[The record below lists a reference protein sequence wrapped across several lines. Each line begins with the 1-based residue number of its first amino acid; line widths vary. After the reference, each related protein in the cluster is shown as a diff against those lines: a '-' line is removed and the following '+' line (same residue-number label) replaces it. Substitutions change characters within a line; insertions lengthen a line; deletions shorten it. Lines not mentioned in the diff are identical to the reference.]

1 MVDDIAIDRNRW
13 LQSIPLFRN
22 LTNADVLAELADA
35 MELLAFEA
43 GHVIVREDEL
53 GDTLFVIVAGRTIV
67 TVGGESVN
75 RQGPGDHFGELTMFE
90 PSVRSATVT
99 VLEPC
104 QCLALSQAALAKAMR
119 KTPRLAFNLTRSLSD
134 RIQRLNEVRVIS
146 HIAEAPTLLDPTAS
160 PYELLRSIPLFGG
173 LADEIFLKRVSSV
186 MKEATFE
193 PGSDVFCKG
202 DAGDVM
208 YIVLAGD
215 VRVHIDERTLCDLGP
230 GHHFGEL
237 ALLNGE
243 ARSASVTAITACR
256 MLTLTQ
262 QQLSAALGQ
271 SPTVAENVLRVLARR
286 VRELTSLVVSQQAA
300 VELPV
305 AEGRAMLPYLEV
317 SAGSLWVRD
326 EATGT
331 WRMPLNDALA
341 QEFSRLAAAESEAA
355 PAKDATASAG
365 ATDET
370 SDDGGGDDFQR
381 ALTREQ
387 NALRELLDAA
397 RPESG
402 ERNASL
408 TAGLYRAMRSPVFPK
423 KGYVPLANAL
433 AACFSQSRAL
443 RLRGV
448 LASPTAIHEVPFFLK
463 AADTFRKHGLA
474 VDLRFLMVR
483 WENFVDVH
491 DQPLDQRASTFEAQ
505 VSEVRATVARHE
517 WSEAVVEPIDVAVG
531 NGNQTLRA
539 PRDFEESIARL
550 EAGAKD
556 MSALPPRV
564 SKDLLWITG
573 FYARQASLHRLGE
586 FQPRLDLAMRR
597 AIGRRFSAETGGP
610 AVMLTSE
617 LNKRFLPCYDAALPM
632 MNINVRAN
640 G

>member
-1 MVDDIAIDRNRW
+1 VDDIAIDRNRW

-22 LTNADVLAELADA
+22 VTSSAVLAELADA
-35 MELLAFEA
+35 MELRAFEA
-43 GHVIVREDEL
+43 GHVIVREGEP
-53 GDTLFVIVAGRTIV
+53 GDTLIINVAGRTIV
-67 TVGGESVN
+67 TVDGQTIN

-90 PSVRSATVT
+90 PSLRSATVT
-99 VLEPC
+99 ALEPC
-104 QCLALSQAALAKAMR
+104 QCLALSQAALANAMR
-119 KTPRLAFNLTRSLSD
+119 KTPRFAFNLTRSLSE
-134 RIQRLNEVRVIS
+134 RIQRLNELRVIS
-146 HIAEAPTLLDPTAS
+146 HTGEVPTLLDPTAT
-160 PYELLRSIPLFGG
+160 PFELLRAIPLFGG
-173 LADEIFLKRVSSV
+173 LADEAFLRRVSLL

-193 PGSDVFCKG
+193 PGSEVFRKG

-208 YIVLAGD
+208 YVVLAGD
-215 VRVHIDERTLCDLGP
+215 VRVHIDERTLCELGS

-243 ARSASVTAITACR
+243 TRSASVTAITPCR

-262 QQLSAALGQ
+262 QQLGAALGQ

-286 VRELTSLVVSQQAA
+286 VRELTSLVVQQHAA
-300 VELPV
+300 VELPAV
-305 AEGRAMLPYLEV
+305 ESHSMLPYLEV
-317 SAGSLWVRD
+317 SADSLWVQD

-341 QEFSRLAAAESEAA
+341 QEFSRLAAVESESGSAQ
-355 PAKDATASAG
+355 DATENIG
-365 ATDET
+365 AADET
-370 SDDGGGDDFQR
+370 PGDGGVDDFQR
-381 ALTREQ
+381 ALALEQ
-387 NALRELLDAA
+387 HALRELLDAA
-397 RPESG
+397 RPEAR
-402 ERNASL
+402 ECNASL
-408 TAGLYRAMRSPVFPK
+408 TAGLYSALRSPVFPK
-423 KGYVPLANAL
+423 KGYMPLAEAL
-433 AACFSQSRAL
+433 ADCFSRSRAL
-443 RLRGV
+443 RVRGV

-463 AADTFRKHGLA
+463 AADTFRTHGLE

-483 WENFVDVH
+483 WENFVDVC
-491 DQPLDQRASTFEAQ
+491 DQPLDERASTFEAQ
-505 VSEVRATVARHE
+505 VSEVRAVLARHD
-517 WSEAVVEPIDVAVG
+517 WSDAKVDAIDVAVG
-531 NGNQTLRA
+531 RDNQTLRA

-586 FQPRLDLAMRR
+586 FQPRLDLALRR

-632 MNINVRAN
+632 MNINVRADA
-640 G
+640 